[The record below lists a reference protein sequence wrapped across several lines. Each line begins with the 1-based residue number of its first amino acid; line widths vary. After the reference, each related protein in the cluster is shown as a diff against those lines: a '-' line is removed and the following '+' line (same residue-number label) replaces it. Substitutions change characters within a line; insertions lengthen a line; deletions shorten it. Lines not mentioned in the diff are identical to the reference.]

1 MAHSA
6 IDLGL
11 LDNHLAE
18 LKVIHGS
25 RRKALAD
32 AIAEHMPG
40 ATMPY
45 CSSPSGGYFM
55 WVTLP
60 ESCPQDAKELLSAA
74 TAAGVAFQPGLFC
87 CAAPLS
93 GGPRA
98 ERILARSFRL
108 SFAFYEEDEL
118 VEGVKRLVA
127 AIDAATAASGD
138 NGGGGGGG
146 GGGRSAS
153 NQETGDGLSTDAD
166 ASGGGGGGTSTSTS
180 SGSISLREQFL
191 AELASLEAE
200 APPLKGK
207 AREAED
213 ADVGFQKRMADQEKR
228 LLEAFAATDASQ

>member
-18 LKVIHGS
+18 LKVIHGN

-60 ESCPQDAKELLSAA
+60 ESCPQDAKELLAAA

-93 GGPRA
+93 GGPRV

-108 SFAFYEEDEL
+108 SFAFYEEAEL
-118 VEGVKRLVA
+118 VEGVKRLVV
-127 AIDAATAASGD
+127 AIDAATAAGSD
-138 NGGGGGGG
+138 SGGGGGGAG
-146 GGGRSAS
+146 AGSAS
-153 NQETGDGLSTDAD
+153 NQETGHGLSADAD
-166 ASGGGGGGTSTSTS
+166 ASGGGSDGGGGGGSTSTS

-228 LLEAFAATDASQ
+228 LLEAFAAT

>member
-18 LKVIHGS
+18 LKVIHGN

-60 ESCPQDAKELLSAA
+60 ESCPQDAKELLAAA

-93 GGPRA
+93 GGPRV

-118 VEGVKRLVA
+118 VEGVKRLVV
-127 AIDAATAASGD
+127 AIDAATAAGSD
-138 NGGGGGGG
+138 SGGGGGGAG
-146 GGGRSAS
+146 AGSAS
-153 NQETGDGLSTDAD
+153 NQETGHDAD
-166 ASGGGGGGTSTSTS
+166 ASGGGSTSTS

-228 LLEAFAATDASQ
+228 LLEAFAAT

>member
-18 LKVIHGS
+18 LKVIHGN

-60 ESCPQDAKELLSAA
+60 ESCPQDAKELLAAA

-93 GGPRA
+93 GGPRV

-108 SFAFYEEDEL
+108 SFAFYEEAEL
-118 VEGVKRLVA
+118 VEGVKRLVV
-127 AIDAATAASGD
+127 AIDAATAAGSD
-138 NGGGGGGG
+138 SGGGGGGAG
-146 GGGRSAS
+146 AGSAS
-153 NQETGDGLSTDAD
+153 NQETGHDAD
-166 ASGGGGGGTSTSTS
+166 ASGGGSTSTS

-228 LLEAFAATDASQ
+228 LLEAFAATDAPQ